1 MRTLTGTE
9 FLERALVKK
18 YRKELWQPCIAA
30 VKRYGLLSPG
40 DRAAVPLDGTGA
52 AFVMAKLLQEISRH
66 TDFPFSLAF
75 FADGETAERA
85 EGLGIPVRPTAAL
98 DPGAYSVLAAPEC
111 MTDAVETVLDAML
124 HRGELRCFLPR
135 EVRPE
140 GGFLIRPL
148 YCVERRDIRAWHRYC
163 GLACVPSP
171 AESDPGRLAVRA
183 LLDGLRRENPNVEIS
198 VFRSIHAVHLDT
210 FRAFTGG

>member
-40 DRAAVPLDGTGA
+40 DRVAVPLDGSGA
-52 AFVMAKLLQEISRH
+52 ALVMAKLLQEISRH
-66 TDFPFSLAF
+66 TDFPFTLTF
-75 FADGETAERA
+75 FADGKAAEEARQ
-85 EGLGIPVRPTAAL
+85 LGIPAL
-98 DPGAYSVLAAPEC
+98 PGAEFSSGTISALASPEC

-124 HRGELRCFLPR
+124 HRGELGCFLPR
-135 EVRPE
+135 ETRPE

-163 GLACVPSP
+163 GLTYVPSP
-171 AESDPGRLAVRA
+171 SEAEPGRRQVRA
-183 LLDGLRRENPNVEIS
+183 LLEEKRRENPNVEIS
-198 VFRSIHAVHLDT
+198 VFRALHAVHLDSFRT
-210 FRAFTGG
+210 FGG

>member
-1 MRTLTGTE
+1 MRSFTGTE

-40 DRAAVPLDGTGA
+40 DRVAAPLDGTGA
-52 AFVMAKLLQEISRH
+52 GFVMAKLLQEIHRH
-66 TDFPFSLAF
+66 TDFPFTLSF
-75 FADGETAERA
+75 FAAPGVETES
-85 EGLGIPVRPTAAL
+85 LGIPARPLAEL
-98 DPGAYSVLAAPEC
+98 DPGAYTALAAPDC
-111 MTDAVETVLDAML
+111 MTDAVETVLAAML
-124 HRGELRCFLPR
+124 YEGELRCFLPR
-135 EVRPE
+135 EERPE

-148 YCVERRDIRAWHRYC
+148 YCVERRDIAAWHRYC

-171 AESDPGRLAVRA
+171 GERDPGRLAVRA
-183 LLDGLRRENPNVEIS
+183 MLDDLRRENPNVEIS

-210 FRAFTGG
+210 FRAFVSP